1 MAQVGMIYI
10 GQFAQADTTETNWSA
25 ENPNLFLGT
34 YSKSSLKPLTT
45 SVTTPKNDGIAYD
58 DDNGQT
64 ASQITYN
71 LGSGNLTANQD
82 SVEAYYATI
91 TLGNGTVIQTQ
102 VNVIQLTNG
111 ATFIN
116 ETRDGI
122 ALDNLSIQSVKI
134 TGLAT
139 ANGSG
144 WYTTRSINNARI
156 VCFARGTPIK
166 TPKGFVPV
174 EALLIGDRVLTQ
186 DHGAQPLVWRAKS
199 RILTDERTAPIV
211 IEPGALAPGIPTQQ
225 VALSPQHRI
234 LIAAP
239 EVEALLG
246 LRQVLIPAKKLLGR
260 PGISRGAIGEVVE
273 YHHIMCPRHAILR
286 AGGAACESFFPGPM
300 ALAALEG
307 PALHQLMRYFHK
319 GGIGPDDYPLCRETL
334 SGKALR
340 KLLARIGPLQPGFL
354 PQIGAA

>member
-34 YSKSSLKPLTT
+34 YTKSSLKPLTT
-45 SVTTPKNDGIAYD
+45 TVTTPLNDGVVYD

-71 LGSGNLTANQD
+71 LGNGNLTANQD

-156 VCFARGTPIK
+156 VCFARGTPIE
-166 TPKGFVPV
+166 TPKGCVPV
-174 EALLIGDRVLTQ
+174 EALQIGDQVLTQ

-199 RILTDERTAPIV
+199 RILTAERTAPIV
-211 IEPGALAPGIPTQQ
+211 IEAGALAPGIPTQQ
-225 VALSPQHRI
+225 ITLSPQHRI
-234 LIAAP
+234 LVAAP
-239 EVEALLG
+239 EVESILG
-246 LRQVLIPAKKLLGR
+246 LPQVFIPAKKLQGR
-260 PGISRGAIGEVVE
+260 PGISRGAIGETVE
-273 YHHIMCPRHAILR
+273 YHHIMCPKHEILC

-300 ALAALEG
+300 ALAALDG

-319 GGIGPDDYPLCRETL
+319 GGIVPDDYPLCREAPV
-334 SGKALR
+334 G
-340 KLLARIGPLQPGFL
+340 KLLRRLLAQIGPVQSGLL
-354 PQIGAA
+354 PRIKAA